1 MAKVSIRK
9 EDYERILEV
18 AERAARRT
26 NSRVVV
32 AMDRVD
38 LEEPSE
44 TTRPDANDRSAA
56 LKFS

>member
-9 EDYERILEV
+9 DDYERVLEI
-18 AERAARRT
+18 AERAAKRT

-38 LEEPSE
+38 LQEAPE
-44 TTRPDANDRSAA
+44 ANRSATDA
-56 LKFS
+56 QPAGVKFS